1 MADKNESSYV
11 QRVLKRT
18 REMARI
24 PAGKA
29 SETPGNQEKRK
40 RSEFEDDNI
49 GGNPQA
55 STSGPAITVGNSQGA
70 LQTEA
75 AHEIQ
80 NQALSAQGEILNCG
94 KRSPKW
100 RQINKTSRNSRPI

>member
-1 MADKNESSYV
+1 M
-11 QRVLKRT
+11 KRT

-24 PAGKA
+24 QAGKA
-29 SETPGNQEKRK
+29 SETPGNPEKRK

-55 STSGPAITVGNSQGA
+55 STSGPAITVGNPQGA

-80 NQALSAQGEILNCG
+80 NQALSAQGELPGNTELWEKISKMEADKQNFE
-94 KRSPKW
+94 K
-100 RQINKTSRNSRPI
+100 Q